1 MSEELVKRLRNLD
14 VSQYSEGHPFG
25 LLAEAAA
32 TIERLARE
40 RDHWKDYSSGQ
51 GRLIESGVF
60 VSNDDYSK
68 LIAAESEL
76 AKAREALDEAK
87 LVAVELQ
94 RTNDAW
100 VRQDKALSAEL
111 AKVTRERDA
120 AQVMDRLQGARAV
133 AAESELAKA
142 KEALI
147 RIANENYEPIDGSF
161 TMAAA
166 AIADAA
172 LPPKPEDKP

>member
-76 AKAREALDEAK
+76 AKAREAL
-87 LVAVELQ
+87 
-94 RTNDAW
+94 T
-100 VRQDKALSAEL
+100 AE
-111 AKVTRERDA
+111 RERCAKIAARYDGYDA
-120 AQVMDRLQGARAV
+120 DHIV
-133 AAESELAKA
+133 AAILRGEQ
-142 KEALI
+142 
-147 RIANENYEPIDGSF
+147 P
-161 TMAAA
+161 
-166 AIADAA
+166 
-172 LPPKPEDKP
+172 

>member
-1 MSEELVKRLRNLD
+1 MSEELLARLRTTAGNPA
-14 VSQYSEGHPFG
+14 VCK
-25 LLAEAAA
+25 EAAA
-32 TIERLARE
+32 TIARLTRE
-40 RDHWKDYSSGQ
+40 RAEIASEA
-51 GRLIESGVF
+51 IEATSRYL
-60 VSNDDYSK
+60 NAEYE
-68 LIAAESEL
+68 LETAESEL